1 VRHTSETR
9 GKQCGFSS
17 SSLSG
22 NISSVG
28 NFDSRETCSQAI
40 SVLQQ
45 SLATTME
52 VACVQ
57 GRGPVLTGK
66 AGGLSELL
74 VKKKT

>member
-1 VRHTSETR
+1 MWILIVITM
-9 GKQCGFSS
+9 
-17 SSLSG
+17 SG
-22 NISSVG
+22 NIGSVG

-57 GRGPVLTGK
+57 NTRPVLSGK

-74 VKKKT
+74 VKRS

>member
-1 VRHTSETR
+1 MWILIIVTM
-9 GKQCGFSS
+9 
-17 SSLSG
+17 SG
-22 NISSVG
+22 NIGSVG
-28 NFDSRETCSQAI
+28 NFDSRETCNQAV

-57 GRGPVLTGK
+57 STRPLLPGK

-74 VKKKT
+74 VKRS

>member
-1 VRHTSETR
+1 MWILIVIT
-9 GKQCGFSS
+9 
-17 SSLSG
+17 LSG

-40 SVLQQ
+40 SVLKQ

-57 GRGPVLTGK
+57 STGPVLSGK

-74 VKKKT
+74 VKKS

>member
-1 VRHTSETR
+1 MWILIIITM
-9 GKQCGFSS
+9 
-17 SSLSG
+17 SG
-22 NISSVG
+22 NIGSVG
-28 NFDSRETCSQAI
+28 NFDSRETCNQAI

-57 GRGPVLTGK
+57 NTGPLLPGR

-74 VKKKT
+74 VKRS

>member
-1 VRHTSETR
+1 MWILIIITM
-9 GKQCGFSS
+9 
-17 SSLSG
+17 SG
-22 NISSVG
+22 NIGSVA

-57 GRGPVLTGK
+57 GKGPVLAGK
-66 AGGLSELL
+66 AGGLSQLL
-74 VKKKT
+74 VKRAP